1 MITFLPEHYLI
12 FNIFLFLTFFI
23 LNNLSIKHSFP
34 KLNIALLLILL
45 FINLLILTV
54 CDYSFNNI
62 YFNNLFIK
70 SSYNQIINT
79 FLIFFFLCIITSIIK
94 FNNNIK
100 INSFEYYIILLIAIT
115 ALFLILSSKELISF
129 YFLLEIQSISF
140 YILAAYNKR
149 NKKSIESG
157 IKYFILSTFSSI
169 FILIGF
175 ALLYSI
181 SGLMSFT
188 DFSLFFTNQITN
200 ISLLYFSLICITTSF
215 LFKLYIA
222 PFHFWISDIYQ
233 GSPLSSVTIFSI
245 LPQLIFYSVYFIIL
259 KYIFN
264 SCNIEI
270 SYLFIILTIITTV
283 IGIVFALYQNRLK
296 KIIAYSSI
304 INIGYV
310 IINFYYNNNIIFLN
324 SLLFI
329 IIYMFNLITFFVIL
343 LNIYDKKNNIY
354 LENLTDF
361 NGFYKIQKEI
371 SIILIIC
378 LFSLAGIPFFSLFY
392 GKLLIITSLF
402 THSSYLLIF
411 FLIIITC
418 ISSMVYLRIIKNITY
433 NNNYKWFYIKPINY
447 LNSFIIIQ
455 FVLFHIYYGFNLQLL
470 SNILYYSVVNLI

>member
-34 KLNIALLLILL
+34 KLNVLLLLIIL
-45 FINLLILTV
+45 FINLLILIF

-70 SSYNQIINT
+70 SNYTQIIST
-79 FLIFFFLCIITSIIK
+79 FLILFSLFIIIPIIN
-94 FNNNIK
+94 FNKNIK
-100 INSFEYYIILLIAIT
+100 IDSFEYYIILLIAIS
-115 ALFLILSSKELISF
+115 ALLLILSSKELISF

-140 YILAAYNKR
+140 YILAAYNKK

-169 FILIGF
+169 FVLIGI

-181 SGLMSFT
+181 SGLMSFI
-188 DFSLFFTNQITN
+188 DLNLFFTNEIINTS
-200 ISLLYFSLICITTSF
+200 IIYLSLISITTSF

-233 GSPLSSVTIFSI
+233 GSPLSSVTIFSV
-245 LPQLIFYSVYFIIL
+245 LPQIIFYSVYFIIL
-259 KYIFN
+259 KYVFK
-264 SCNIEI
+264 SCNIEV
-270 SYLFIILTIITTV
+270 SYLFITLVILTTI
-283 IGIVFALYQNRLK
+283 IGIVFALYQNKLK
-296 KIIAYSSI
+296 KVIAYSSI

-329 IIYMFNLITFFVIL
+329 IIYMFNLITFFAIL

-354 LENLTDF
+354 LDNLVDF

-371 SIILIIC
+371 SILLIIC

-402 THSSYLLIF
+402 TQSSYLLIF

-418 ISSMVYLRIIKNITY
+418 ISSLVYLRIIKNITY
-433 NNNYKWFYIKPINY
+433 KNKNKWLYIKPINY
-447 LNSFIIIQ
+447 FNSFLIVQLI
-455 FVLFHIYYGFNLQLL
+455 LFHIYYGFNLQLL
-470 SNILYYSVVNLI
+470 STSIYHSILCLI